1 MRLFGLINENSFLI
15 VAALLLAVAGFLLWK
30 YAPLWIRFPLLFVII
45 LVLAG
50 LFYVNKADLPHQ
62 ENIEVAQQIFD
73 RESPVLVELYSD
85 F

>member
-30 YAPLWIRFPLLFVII
+30 YTPLWMRFPLLFVIM
-45 LVLAG
+45 LVLVG

-62 ENIEVAQQIFD
+62 VNIEVAQQIFD

>member
-15 VAALLLAVAGFLLWK
+15 VAFLLLAGGGFLLWK
-30 YAPLWIRFPLLFVII
+30 YVPFSLRFPLLSVILLLFV
-45 LVLAG
+45 G
-50 LFYVNKADLPHQ
+50 FFYVNKADLPYQ
-62 ENIEVAQQIFD
+62 EKLEVAQQVLD

>member
-15 VAALLLAVAGFLLWK
+15 VTSLLLAVCSFLLWK
-30 YAPLWIRFPLLFVII
+30 YVPFWLRFPLLSVILLLFV
-45 LVLAG
+45 G
-50 LFYVNKADLPHQ
+50 FFYVNKADLPYQ
-62 ENIEVAQQIFD
+62 ENVEVVHQVLD